1 MISKISPPSSYL
13 NRMKSLI
20 PKNKE
25 IYLLIFIL
33 LILFITN
40 YTYLDSKVTHFL
52 NQEQTVIHVTRVID
66 GDTVKINGTSNSIRF
81 LGMNAPEISKK
92 EEYSQEAKTFVEK
105 AVKNKTIILA
115 YGPEKKGRYGRTLAY
130 LIVGGKNINLEEVR
144 DGLANFY
151 FPSGR
156 TRRFNEF
163 KTAWEECIKD
173 KINLCAPSVNLCSKC
188 IKLKKLDY
196 EGETVNLYNSCNKS
210 CDLTG
215 WDIKDEGRNHFK
227 FSSFILEPKNSV
239 IIKDS
244 KYNRKDSSNYL
255 YWKVKQNVW
264 TNTGD
269 TFFLRDAEGKLVLWY
284 NY

>member
-1 MISKISPPSSYL
+1 LKHPII
-13 NRMKSLI
+13 
-20 PKNKE
+20 KNKE
-25 IYLLIFIL
+25 VYLLIFIF
-33 LILFITN
+33 LIFFVTN
-40 YTYLDSKVTHFL
+40 YNYLDSKVTNLLSASQKF
-52 NQEQTVIHVTRVID
+52 VYVTRVID
-66 GDTVKINGTSNSIRF
+66 GDTVKINGTSNSVRF
-81 LGMNAPEISKK
+81 LGMNAPETSKK
-92 EEYSQEAKTFVEK
+92 EEYSQDAKLFVEK
-105 AVKNKTIILA
+105 AVRNKMVLLE
-115 YGPEKKGRYGRTLAY
+115 YGPEAKGRYGRTLAY
-130 LIVGGKNINLEEVR
+130 LIVDGKNINLEEVR

-156 TRRFNEF
+156 TRKFNEF

-173 KINLCAPSVNLCSKC
+173 KINLCVPSENSCSKC
-188 IKLKKLDY
+188 IKLRKLDY
-196 EGETVNLYNSCNKS
+196 EGETVNLYNSCDKS

-227 FSSFILEPKNSV
+227 FPSFILKAKNSV

-244 KYNRKDSSNYL
+244 KYKGEDLSNYL

-269 TFFLRDAEGKLVLWY
+269 TFFLRDSDGKLVLWY